1 MVMIVVVVDY
11 QIKEP
16 LYLHY
21 YCIHWMD
28 EKVTMVMMKLGQ

>member
-1 MVMIVVVVDY
+1 MVMIVVVDY

-28 EKVTMVMMKLGQ
+28 EKLTMLMMKVDQ